1 MAERARGD
9 ADGAPSADSATD
21 DASAPVVSGAEAA
34 AAARRRNRAPW
45 VIAAGLIIAGGVVA
59 ALVSGGGNTS
69 TDSTAAQVPAGGQMT
84 AVDNAPPPKQGD
96 KVLTA
101 GKTQVHGAHYEV
113 VLSTPD
119 VTRPTRAAA
128 PLYINE
134 YFGEPPRLLQRMRMP
149 HPWAQDSTIAD
160 FKVEA
165 NPDPNPQRT
174 ASLALSWYLHV
185 GDQKGLTRY
194 FEVTPRGIRVD

>member
-1 MAERARGD
+1 MAERD
-9 ADGAPSADSATD
+9 PSGAGL
-21 DASAPVVSGAEAA
+21 SGAEAA
-34 AAARRRNRAPW
+34 AAARQRNRTPW
-45 VIAAGLIIAGGVVA
+45 VIAAALIIAGGVVA
-59 ALVSGGGNTS
+59 ALISGGGNTS
-69 TDSTAAQVPAGGQMT
+69 TDSTSTQVPAGGQMT
-84 AVDNAPPPKQGD
+84 VVGNAPPPKTGD

-101 GKTQVHGAHYEV
+101 GKTQVRGGRYEV
-113 VLSTPD
+113 VLSTPA
-119 VTRPTRAAA
+119 VKRPTRAAA

-134 YFGEPPRLLQRMRMP
+134 YVGSPPRLLQRLKMP

-160 FKVEA
+160 FQVEA

-185 GDQKGLTRY
+185 GDQKDLTHY